1 MSIENK
7 LSPKKVH
14 ISNKNVIP
22 SLDITNPLYKRIKKE
37 LPILI
42 KEIKECEENLTYDEK
57 LIKKSLKVD
66 INERTIY
73 DLAQI
78 KKFLLISK
86 LTEKFKS
93 DNIENENLDRIL
105 FFVSLQ
111 LKYSFLENDKILFRI
126 GDKPDKFYLIFSGR
140 IGIFKPIEVIETF
153 NGMEYFRHIYKLKID
168 NEIYLLNLILEQNRH
183 IFDIKFEDLDNICN
197 LLLSNLIDDFFINP
211 SQFNFEDILKYCFKD
226 KNYFNLTID
235 NKQKKDPAYMS
246 EVEYKIYRK
255 LPKISKYIIDNY
267 KSLLFNKQKQKVK
280 INKYHKF
287 LELSDFDFFGDSAMD
302 KTTTRNATIKA
313 CIDTCLCYLDIK
325 DYNKYLKD
333 EKIKITQK
341 EVRYLID
348 NFFFKHIIDNYFE
361 KKFLA
366 KFIYEEKVN
375 GEKFFKEGT
384 PIDYLYFIREGL
396 VTLEMNKNL
405 LDIYNLIMYLKE
417 ILNDHYSFNYRN
429 QKNDFYSLLSK
440 LNENKKNL
448 ILTVHNKDTIAIES
462 LFFGLNYLFT
472 ATAAS
477 KKVKYYKIS
486 IDDLFKIFDEE
497 EFCYNRYKSDCYK
510 KITVIY
516 NRLIQIFNTKLEM
529 IDKEKSRS
537 INLNENKYFNFE
549 NIKIKNGEIIE
560 YEDKNTL
567 KSFTNYGKN
576 FLRIFENSF
585 NETSKKIKSIIGDK
599 KLKQIILN
607 KEDKKNSLLNDI
619 SKFPKINDKLEDE
632 NSNFENDIELKKKIS
647 SGEIFQKQMKKKG
660 RTSIKFEESILKK
673 VNIKLKSDTM
683 FISTTNNS
691 DYENTF
697 NKNETN
703 TLSNLNH
710 TTNLNSLYKTFNKK
724 LKNKLN
730 KYSIF
735 DKNYNDNNNDKFG
748 KIFKDEDNNSKRIDS
763 TEMIKYHKVNKTS
776 SNNLNETSASSYQQI
791 YYEELPNI
799 KINAFNEYFQNNNKF
814 KGKIQFSSKKYFKKL
829 NKFKSF
835 RNKMEQTDYWKK

>member
-22 SLDITNPLYKRIKKE
+22 SLDITNHLYKRIKKE
-37 LPILI
+37 LPMLI
-42 KEIKECEENLTYDEK
+42 KEIKECEENLTYDEN

-78 KKFLLISK
+78 KKFLLMSK
-86 LTEKFKS
+86 LAEKFRS

-111 LKYSFLENDKILFRI
+111 LKYSFLEDDKILFRI
-126 GDKPDKFYLIFSGR
+126 GDKPDKFYLILTGR

-153 NGMEYFRHIYKLKID
+153 SGMEYFRYIYKLKID
-168 NEIYLLNLILEQNRH
+168 NEIYLLNLILDQNRH
-183 IFDIKFEDLDNICN
+183 IFDVKFEDLDNINN

-211 SQFNFEDILKYCFKD
+211 SQFNFEDILTYCFKD
-226 KNYFNLTID
+226 KNYFHLTID
-235 NKQKKDPAYMS
+235 HEQKKDPAYMS
-246 EVEYKIYRK
+246 EIEYKIYKK

-267 KSLLFNKQKQKVK
+267 KSFLFNKQKQKVK

-313 CIDTCLCYLDIK
+313 CVDTSLCYLDIK
-325 DYNKYLKD
+325 DYTKYLKD

-348 NFFFKHIIDNYFE
+348 NFFFKNIIDNYFE

-375 GEKFFKEGT
+375 GERFFKEGT
-384 PIDYLYFIREGL
+384 PVDYLYFIREGL
-396 VTLEMNKNL
+396 VTLEMNNNL

-417 ILNDHYSFNYRN
+417 ILNDNYTFNYRN

-440 LNENKKNL
+440 LNESKKNL

-497 EFCYNRYKSDCYK
+497 EFCYNRYKNDCYK

-516 NRLIQIFNTKLEM
+516 HRLIQIFNTKLEM

-537 INLNENKYFNFE
+537 INLSENKYYNFE
-549 NIKIKNGEIIE
+549 SLKIKNGEIIE

-567 KSFTNYGKN
+567 RSFTNYGKN
-576 FLRIFENSF
+576 FLRIF
-585 NETSKKIKSIIGDK
+585 NETSKKIKSIGDK
-599 KLKQIILN
+599 KLKQT
-607 KEDKKNSLLNDI
+607 DKKNSLLNNV
-619 SKFPKINDKLEDE
+619 SKFPKINDKLEVE
-632 NSNFENDIELKKKIS
+632 NTNFDNGDELKKKIS

-660 RTSIKFEESILKK
+660 RTSIKLEEFILKK
-673 VNIKLKSDTM
+673 VIQSDTM
-683 FISTTNNS
+683 FLTTTNNS
-691 DYENTF
+691 DYEKTF

-703 TLSNLNH
+703 SSTNLNH
-710 TTNLNSLYKTFNKK
+710 TSNLNSLYKTFNKK
-724 LKNKLN
+724 LKNKIN

-735 DKNYNDNNNDKFG
+735 DNKFG
-748 KIFKDEDNNSKRIDS
+748 KIFNDEYNNSKKIDS
-763 TEMIKYHKVNKTS
+763 TEIVKSHQINRTS
-776 SNNLNETSASSYQQI
+776 SNNLNETSSSSYQQI
-791 YYEELPNI
+791 FYEELPNI
-799 KINAFNEYFQNNNKF
+799 KINAFNEYFKNNNKF
-814 KGKIQFSSKKYFKKL
+814 KGKIQFSSKNYLKKL